1 MRRLS
6 ALFVSAS
13 LLAVAGVAGV
23 FLLGTPAAEAT
34 FRVHEALGPPTAG
47 SSEVVGIHGSEPVP
61 GRSRPAPRL
70 APAPGR
76 QADFT
81 NVLCHAEPDV
91 VDMAEIAPREGLVVL
106 EDDLSHSVHAD
117 FDCVFCHSEIDDIP
131 HAPELPRVDPLACS
145 ECHDDVY
152 DQYQRSAHGIS
163 LQAGDVHA
171 PACTSCHRT
180 HDIHPVDDPESQVHP
195 LVLPETC
202 GVCHGDEQF
211 ALEHAVHVP
220 DAYQT
225 YVSGVHGRGLLRA
238 GLLISASCI
247 DCHGSHYVLAETD
260 PDSPVS
266 PLNVA
271 DTCGTCHLGL
281 LAEFNE
287 SIHGRLLAEGRTDVP
302 TCSTCHNTH
311 GIAPAGVDTFIA
323 GAVAECGTCHAD
335 MLNTYTGTYHGK
347 VTAMGFTGIAA
358 CSSCHTAHHI
368 LPASDP
374 ASSVHS
380 DNLLAT
386 CASCHE
392 GATENFTGYIVHA
405 DPMDSEEF
413 PLLFAVYFGM
423 LGLLTMTIIGGTVHT
438 FLWYRRLKQE
448 RAERGLSYVRPA
460 NRNPMGEPEYVRFT
474 VFNRILHALVMSSFL
489 ILVAT
494 GLPVRFAEA
503 PWARNAAR
511 MFGGFRTAS
520 LLHKTGAVI
529 IFVYVFMHLGYLLY
543 MKFGKKEKG
552 LIFGME
558 SLLPNYR
565 DWLELKA
572 NVKWFFGRGPRPE
585 FGRWTYW
592 EKFDYF
598 ADAWGVFVFGS
609 TGLLMW
615 YPVFFTQ
622 WLPGWTLNVAVILH
636 GFEALLALSFIFTVH
651 FFSAHLRPGKF
662 PLDPVFLTG
671 RITLEELQEERT
683 REYRALVERGE
694 LEDALVE
701 PSSDLVRHYSRLVGY
716 TATFLGLLFLF
727 VVATTAIWILL
738 T

>member
-1 MRRLS
+1 MRR
-6 ALFVSAS
+6 ALIVAWCG
-13 LLAVAGVAGV
+13 AGVVVAS
-23 FLLGTPAAEAT
+23 AALAI
-34 FRVHEALGPPTAG
+34 P
-47 SSEVVGIHGSEPVP
+47 IHGEGPLPSQ
-61 GRSRPAPRL
+61 G
-70 APAPGR
+70 
-76 QADFT
+76 DFT
-81 NVLCHAEPDV
+81 TEECLLCHSELDV
-91 VDMAEIAPREGLVVL
+91 VETAEVNPREGLVVGI
-106 EDDLSHSVHAD
+106 DALSESVHAG
-117 FDCVFCHSEIDDIP
+117 FDCIFCHDGINDIP
-131 HAPELPRVDPLACS
+131 HEPDLPAVDPAGCS
-145 ECHDDVY
+145 TCHEDSGEEY
-152 DQYQRSAHGIS
+152 MQGAHGRSWLAGEVDAPGCTTCHGTHEIRASGDSRS
-163 LQAGDVHA
+163 LVY
-171 PACTSCHRT
+171 
-180 HDIHPVDDPESQVHP
+180 P
-195 LVLPETC
+195 LMLPETC
-202 GVCHGDEQF
+202 GTCHGDERF
-211 ALEHAVHVP
+211 ALAHAIAIP
-220 DAYQT
+220 DAYRS
-225 YVSGVHGRGLLRA
+225 YVEGVHGRGLLRA

-247 DCHGSHYVLAETD
+247 DCHSSHMVLPASE
-260 PDSPVS
+260 PDSLVA
-266 PLNVA
+266 PLNVPY
-271 DTCGTCHLGL
+271 TCGTCHELLLG
-281 LAEFNE
+281 EFNE
-287 SIHGRLLAEGRTDVP
+287 SIHGQLLAEGRTDVP
-302 TCSTCHNTH
+302 TCSTCHSTH
-311 GIAPAGVDTFIA
+311 GIAPATLETFVA
-323 GAVAECGTCHAD
+323 EAVAECGTCHAE

-368 LPASDP
+368 LPADDP
-374 ASSVHS
+374 TSSVHA

-405 DPMDSEEF
+405 DPTDPEEF

-448 RAERGLSYVRPA
+448 RAARGLSYVRPA
-460 NRNPMGEPEYVRFT
+460 NRNPMGEPEYVRFN

-489 ILVAT
+489 LLVGT

-511 MFGGFRTAS
+511 VFGGFQAAS
-520 LLHKTGAVI
+520 FLHKIGAVI
-529 IFVYVFMHLGYLLY
+529 IFVYVFLHLGYLLY
-543 MKFGKKEKG
+543 MKLGKKEKG
-552 LIFGME
+552 LIFGSE

-565 DWLELKA
+565 DWLELTA
-572 NVKWFFGRGPRPE
+572 NVKWFLGRGPRPE

-598 ADAWGVFVFGS
+598 ADAWGVFIFGT

-636 GFEALLALSFIFTVH
+636 GFEALLALSFIFIVH

-671 RITLEELQEERT
+671 RITLEELQEERA
-683 REYRALVERGE
+683 REYKGLVERGE
-694 LEDALVE
+694 LEEALVE

-727 VVATTAIWILL
+727 VVITTAIWILL